1 MFIGCNSVTLGT
13 CAKGVGVSGNG
24 GPMSCIIVNVSNM
37 NTVSTS
43 FASAATY
50 KRIFGIKDNVP
61 TQLGTAAGTYNVSDY
76 DYIVQMQSGNIGSA
90 SMGFTYV
97 S

>member
-1 MFIGCNSVTLGT
+1 MFVGCNSVTLGT
-13 CAKGVGVSGNG
+13 CAKGVGVGGNG
-24 GPMSCIIVNVSNM
+24 GPMSCIIANVSNM

-50 KRIFGIKDNVP
+50 KCIFGIKDNVP
-61 TQLGTAAGTYNVSDY
+61 TQLGTAAGTYNVSAY
-76 DYIVQMQSGNIGSA
+76 DYTVQMQSGNIGSA
-90 SMGFTYV
+90 SMGFTWV